1 MISNFNKYK
10 SSLHGYGMELVQN
23 LLGFAGSDGLVAN
36 LLQTKGLV
44 APVVL
49 KQKV

>member
-1 MISNFNKYK
+1 
-10 SSLHGYGMELVQN
+10 MELVQN

>member
-1 MISNFNKYK
+1 
-10 SSLHGYGMELVQN
+10 MELVQN

-44 APVVL
+44 ANLLQTKGLVATVVL